1 MVIPYMQTLSA
12 FPLYK
17 AGVSRILL
25 HTFYKNIAS
34 LLDFQQCEVTHWTTV
49 ATTGMTVKRQNE
61 DCTPLAMGVRR
72 NLPREGPLG
81 DFSKILLGGPKV
93 VKFIF
98 SHSKLRKQPFFDI
111 FQNPRGP
118 RPPLPPSHAHVFDLT
133 HPLRHVCSFTVPF
146 RPLLSPG
153 FISSLPSVQSTRP
166 SQNLVTTDM
175 QMNGGHP
182 LNPKTILASQT
193 LTAMERGVKWP
204 VTCFAAFATWLWLA
218 IDQKITP

>member
-34 LLDFQQCEVTHWTTV
+34 LLDFQQCKVTHWTTV

-81 DFSKILLGGPKV
+81 DFSKILLEGPKV

-98 SHSKLRKQPFFDI
+98 SHSKLRKQPFLTFFKIQGGQD
-111 FQNPRGP
+111 PP
-118 RPPLPPSHAHVFDLT
+118 CPLPTPMSLTLT
-133 HPLRHVCSFTVPF
+133 HPLRHVCPFTVPF

-175 QMNGGHP
+175 QMNGGIH
-182 LNPKTILASQT
+182 
-193 LTAMERGVKWP
+193 
-204 VTCFAAFATWLWLA
+204 
-218 IDQKITP
+218 